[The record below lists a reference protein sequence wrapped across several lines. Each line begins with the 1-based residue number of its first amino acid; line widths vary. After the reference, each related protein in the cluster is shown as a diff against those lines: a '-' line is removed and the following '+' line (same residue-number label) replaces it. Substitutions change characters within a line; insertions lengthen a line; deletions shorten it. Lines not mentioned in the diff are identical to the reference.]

1 MDGRER
7 DSEAG
12 GAEGER
18 ETANHP
24 QTIFLR
30 EKSAVNTD
38 GVILKGLRL
47 QRKGVSSQTL
57 VKRGGKSTC
66 DPGQTTPTSFHSERA
81 PRQ

>member
-1 MDGRER
+1 MPEKNHPGRKGGKLKRKEREKGRKKRGRER

-12 GAEGER
+12 GAESEK

-38 GVILKGLRL
+38 GVI
-47 QRKGVSSQTL
+47 
-57 VKRGGKSTC
+57 
-66 DPGQTTPTSFHSERA
+66 
-81 PRQ
+81 